1 MNRACLG
8 SLLTCI
14 EIPTVPLTCFGTLN
28 KAAPL
33 GASVSLSVNSG
44 DWRWFLSPF
53 QHQHFLNPDQRFPVD
68 VLYLVCKGLSNFTVS
83 CQCLAS
89 LISPRSLDFRYLLR
103 LFGRSGHR
111 DAPCPVAVTRNS
123 RAAAAHVTKMLC
135 SAEICHGTACFPP
148 VHLLQPLWAFEFTTH
163 NLGFLKFR
171 FLHSACALTVPYDQ
185 INPLGSHALPTSLL
199 KIPCIHQYISGSEK
213 SWGPQISE
221 ESIARTQ
228 KKDFFQGQE
237 QHNPIS

>member
-1 MNRACLG
+1 MGESHAKTLFKNIIWLVPSSPPADAFAQFPPGVKQTGQWASRNGWHWPKIPPTPPWVSDLNPLNSLECGVVNRACLG

-89 LISPRSLDFRYLLR
+89 LISPRSLDF
-103 LFGRSGHR
+103 
-111 DAPCPVAVTRNS
+111 
-123 RAAAAHVTKMLC
+123 
-135 SAEICHGTACFPP
+135 
-148 VHLLQPLWAFEFTTH
+148 
-163 NLGFLKFR
+163 
-171 FLHSACALTVPYDQ
+171 
-185 INPLGSHALPTSLL
+185 
-199 KIPCIHQYISGSEK
+199 
-213 SWGPQISE
+213 
-221 ESIARTQ
+221 
-228 KKDFFQGQE
+228 
-237 QHNPIS
+237 